1 MSCIF
6 CGAVSTTETVAHIF
20 PQSLGGS
27 DWAVLPG
34 GLECAKCDQY
44 FGSKVEPLALGSFPL
59 LPIRVM
65 MQIPTAK
72 GKAPKQETYLGMLR
86 ATGMPGTLGI
96 DPADSR
102 VEAAITAGRSTQVR
116 LLAECTEPLATA
128 RMLLKMG
135 IEVIARDDP
144 TIARSNRYDDAR
156 SFARAPKSGSTW
168 WFLIATDHERLF
180 ATFQRGVSVA
190 DWVNWISVEIC
201 EDAGAEMCVLRLL
214 DMTLMCPMHAHIF
227 PPDMTALPEPE
238 LRLIT
243 ARA

>member
-6 CGAVSTTETVAHIF
+6 CGADSADETVAHIF
-20 PQSLGGS
+20 PQSLGGG
-27 DWAVLPG
+27 DWAVLPA
-34 GLECAKCDQY
+34 GLECAKCNQY

-59 LPIRVM
+59 LPFRLM

-72 GKAPKQETYLGMLR
+72 GKAPKQETHLGTLR

-96 DPADSR
+96 DPSDPR
-102 VEAAITAGRSTQVR
+102 VEAAITAGRITQVR

-128 RMLLKMG
+128 RLLLKMG

-144 TIARSNRYDDAR
+144 TIARSDRYDDAR
-156 SFARAPKSGSTW
+156 SFARAPRNGGNW

-180 ATFQRGVSVA
+180 ATFRRGVSLA
-190 DWVNWISVEIC
+190 DWVNRVSVGVC

-214 DMTLMCPMHAHIF
+214 DMTLMCPMHAHIL
-227 PPDMTALPEPE
+227 PPDMTTLPEPDF
-238 LRLIT
+238 RLVT
-243 ARA
+243 ALA